1 VVAQA
6 KKPMFELQR
15 VSPSGNHRRVLQIR
29 FLMASQALAAI
40 FRTVSLLPPTPATA
54 ESKNYLMMLSIG
66 AANEAAIAFLEA
78 DRGGALDELLKSGW
92 TEMQETVARLRQEC
106 NEHVPGSL
114 RKQILLVARNTMGFH
129 WDPKIVKRSLDRLR
143 EADVAVWAGGEN
155 EQIADTAFP
164 LVSAIIHDSLRAAIG
179 GTEEDVEAMMSRTVS
194 MQADCY
200 HLAHG
205 LYAVALKNAGVQ

>member
-1 VVAQA
+1 MSKS

-15 VSPSGNHRRVLQIR
+15 VFPPENHRRVLQIR

-40 FRTVSLLPPTPATA
+40 FRVVPLLPRTSATA
-54 ESKNYLMMLSIG
+54 ESKNYLMMFSIG

-78 DRGGALDELLKSGW
+78 DRGGALDELLNSGW
-92 TEMQETVARLRQEC
+92 VEMQEAVARLRQEC
-106 NEHVPGSL
+106 DEHIPASL
-114 RKQILLVARNTMGFH
+114 RKKILLVARNTMGFH

-164 LVSAIIHDSLRAAIG
+164 LVSAIIHDSLEAAIG
-179 GTEEDVEAMMSRTVS
+179 GTKEDVDAMLSRIVA

-200 HLAHG
+200 NLAHG
-205 LYAVALKNAGVQ
+205 LYTVALKNAGVK